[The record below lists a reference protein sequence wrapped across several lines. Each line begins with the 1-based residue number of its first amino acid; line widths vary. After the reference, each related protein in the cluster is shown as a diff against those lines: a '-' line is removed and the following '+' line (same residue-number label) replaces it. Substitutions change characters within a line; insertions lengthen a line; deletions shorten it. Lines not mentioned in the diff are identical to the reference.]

1 MIDTGGDAGIV
12 GAVAIFCVG
21 WIISVERRI
30 AGLKALRRDVRRID
44 RRTMAVLLATD
55 PAAARH
61 ELQHEQ
67 ELDDEAEVL

>member
-1 MIDTGGDAGIV
+1 MIDVSSDAGIV

-30 AGLKALRRDVRRID
+30 AGLRSLRRDVRRID

-67 ELDDEAEVL
+67 ELDDAEEVV